1 MIIDILIPQASESVT
16 EADIASWMKAD
27 GDMVAMDEAICE
39 LETDKASME
48 LTAPAAGK
56 LKILVEE
63 YSTATVGSLIA
74 QIDTEATGPAP
85 AAEKTAAP
93 AAEKTAAP
101 AAESA
106 PVAAAEEEKTQVS
119 SIEEVMNE
127 KIPSPAAK
135 KLIIE
140 NGISAQDIPASGK
153 GGRLTKAD
161 VMNYLSL
168 LKKEQSIHTPAAK
181 APAAKAT
188 PAAKAPASTVTP
200 DDQGRAISVQRMS
213 RLRRT
218 VAERLCEAQKTA
230 AILTTFNEVDMKPIM
245 DLRKKYKDMFKK
257 KYEVNLG
264 FMSFFAKA
272 TCMALKEFPIMNAQ
286 VDGNNIVFHDFA
298 DIGVAVSTPKGLVVP
313 VIRDADQMNFR
324 EIESKILELAI
335 KGRNAD
341 LTPDEMTG
349 GTFTITNGG
358 TFGSMLSTPIL
369 NRPQS
374 AILGMHNIVQRPVVV
389 DGEIVIRPIMYLAVS
404 YDHRII
410 DGSDAVRFLVKIKE
424 CLEDPTRILLEI

>member
-1 MIIDILIPQASESVT
+1 MIIDILVPQAGESVT
-16 EADIASWMKAD
+16 EADIAIWMKED
-27 GDMVAMDEAICE
+27 GDIVAMDESICE
-39 LETDKASME
+39 LETDKASMA
-48 LTAPAAGK
+48 LPAPAAGQ
-56 LKILVEE
+56 LKVLVEDG
-63 YSTATVGSLIA
+63 TTVLVGDVIA
-74 QIDTEATGPAP
+74 QIDTDVTAAAAPSEAP
-85 AAEKTAAP
+85 AVASAAP
-93 AAEKTAAP
+93 VEAATTE
-101 AAESA
+101 
-106 PVAAAEEEKTQVS
+106 VS
-119 SIEEVMNE
+119 SIETVMNE
-127 KIPSPAAK
+127 RIPSPAAK

-161 VMNYLSL
+161 VLEYLSQREKQL
-168 LKKEQSIHTPAAK
+168 NIPSTVTPAAPK
-181 APAAKAT
+181 AAPAAPAAKK
-188 PAAKAPASTVTP
+188 AKQTVATP
-200 DDQGRAISVQRMS
+200 DDQGRPVRIERMS

-230 AILTTFNEVDMKPIM
+230 AILTTFNEVDMSGIM
-245 DLRKKYKDMFKK
+245 ELRKKYKEKFKG

-264 FMSFFAKA
+264 FMSFFTKA
-272 TCMALKEFPIMNAQ
+272 VCLALKEHPIMNAQ
-286 VDGNNIVFHDFA
+286 VDGNNVVYHDFA

-313 VIRDADQMNFR
+313 VIRNGDQMIFQQ
-324 EIESKILELAI
+324 IEGKILELAI

-374 AILGMHNIVQRPVVV
+374 AILGMHNIVKRPVVV

-410 DGSDAVRFLVKIKE
+410 DGSDAVRFLVTIKE